1 MENYKEFN
9 TIFEIF
15 PIKYINQNLAFLINS
30 KAKENVYTLLDV
42 KEEDYEILFDVFN
55 QIIKVNEYN
64 NLNLNYIVKLIQI
77 SYDLSAKYY
86 F

>member
-64 NLNLNYIVKLIQI
+64 NLK
-77 SYDLSAKYY
+77 
-86 F
+86 